1 MIRRPPRSTLF
12 PYTTLFRSVLPARAT
27 EEQHQLARHL
37 QGCGGAEVLFD
48 PGERETD
55 PGGDTGRGVDVPVRH
70 PGRSW
75 IDGHPRVA
83 IGEFPRVPPVHGRP
97 PAVQDTGSGQEESAD
112 AHRSEAASCRGN
124 PGQPAEKRTIA
135 HRSGSDA
142 TNEQDGIGLAASILI
157 VPMRE

>member
-48 PGERETD
+48 PGEREID
-55 PGGDTGRGVDVPVRH
+55 PGGDTGRGGDVPVLH

-83 IGEFPRVPPVHGRP
+83 IREFPRRPPVPGRP
-97 PAVQDTGSGQEESAD
+97 PAVPDNGPRPGGTAD
-112 AHRSEAASCRGN
+112 APPSQAAS
-124 PGQPAEKRTIA
+124 
-135 HRSGSDA
+135 
-142 TNEQDGIGLAASILI
+142 
-157 VPMRE
+157 

>member
-48 PGERETD
+48 PGEREID
-55 PGGDTGRGVDVPVRH
+55 PGGDTGRGVDVPVLH

-75 IDGHPRVA
+75 VDGDPRVA
-83 IGEFPRVPPVHGRP
+83 IGELARVPPVHSRA
-97 PAVQDTGSGQEESAD
+97 PAVHDARLGQEASAD
-112 AHRSEAASCRGN
+112 AHRSEAA
-124 PGQPAEKRTIA
+124 
-135 HRSGSDA
+135 
-142 TNEQDGIGLAASILI
+142 
-157 VPMRE
+157 